1 MCDVGVLEIRI
12 QLRVKM
18 VKVDP
23 FLWGDGQHVWMTLKF
38 DLWLD
43 LYGLQSDWWYTY
55 PSEKKN
61 YESRLGLLFPIYGK
75 NKSCSKPPTSNDQW
89 RLFVQMPNLVGI
101 TKCLDPGRSQMAL
114 KEHPLGY
121 FMLFLSS

>member
-1 MCDVGVLEIRI
+1 MTLDYIKLHYITLNYITLHSIHYITLHYTTLHSIHTYICNVMCDVRVLEIRI

-23 FLWGDGQHVWMTLKF
+23 FLWGYGQHVWMTLKF

-55 PSEKKN
+55 PSEKNMKVSWD
-61 YESRLGLLFPIYGK
+61 YY
-75 NKSCSKPPTSNDQW
+75 
-89 RLFVQMPNLVGI
+89 
-101 TKCLDPGRSQMAL
+101 SQYME
-114 KEHPLGY
+114 KTR
-121 FMLFLSS
+121 

>member
-55 PSEKKN
+55 TSEKK
-61 YESRLGLLFPIYGK
+61 ESQLGLLFPIYGK
-75 NKSCSKPPTSNDQW
+75 INHVPNHQPAMTNEDCLSKCPIWLALLSVW
-89 RLFVQMPNLVGI
+89 I
-101 TKCLDPGRSQMAL
+101 LDVRKWL
-114 KEHPLGY
+114 
-121 FMLFLSS
+121 

>member
-55 PSEKKN
+55 PSEKK
-61 YESRLGLLFPIYGK
+61 L
-75 NKSCSKPPTSNDQW
+75 
-89 RLFVQMPNLVGI
+89 
-101 TKCLDPGRSQMAL
+101 
-114 KEHPLGY
+114 
-121 FMLFLSS
+121 